1 MAWCSTFIT
10 KLKKIASK
18 EKQALQAIPFPTV
31 ESELKD
37 KQVMKELRF
46 GIFTSL
52 VYTILNEN
60 L

>member
-37 KQVMKELRF
+37 K
-46 GIFTSL
+46 
-52 VYTILNEN
+52 
-60 L
+60 

>member
-18 EKQALQAIPFPTV
+18 ERQALQAIPFPTV

-37 KQVMKELRF
+37 KQVMKIYKEIANKSRKRTRLF
-46 GIFTSL
+46 L
-52 VYTILNEN
+52 
-60 L
+60 